1 MALGMD
7 SETYAKLRAD
17 IRADFREEIMAEVRQ
32 QFIPMVRA
40 LVQEVM
46 DSVKSTV
53 ATCCLPAVIHYRLLQ
68 KNKSDR
74 FAFVPQPKMSTECP
88 DTTCGPP
95 KEHVLYCFGVMS
107 KSRLD
112 KKGTKPTDE
121 ASDCMICLSPPKFP
135 KGRPDDCD
143 HVFCYLCLRNW
154 LKRRSECPLCKRST
168 KFIVKMYAD
177 GKTAEVKVKERTAA
191 HYENEFVT
199 AEELQPNAHEPAVDI
214 TIAYAR
220 CRVCLRS
227 DNENQLML
235 CDGVVGHEE
244 DGTAIK
250 CNAAYHCYCLPGG
263 TTDVPDGDWFCPF
276 CEDMLETQRGIY
288 NRRYRRRLGGRGGP
302 IEPRTSRRAI
312 YDQGLSAEQPG
323 PSRLTVTFSQ
333 MGEGSSPWLESRSS
347 SESEELEQSEAE
359 NLDEDNEDSDDEE
372 MGFELSQTISDS
384 EQYES
389 FDDADEGE
397 FAGELEWEQTDEAVL
412 VEEPDIGYSSAG
424 HTTVSRTRKRR
435 KRTKR
440 KIAKKRRKT
449 VGRRTERSTSTKMR
463 RRKKT
468 KKRKPKKI
476 SAAQRRLASAI
487 GVDPLT
493 GKSQEGTKKER
504 RRAAFPSDG
513 IRRGPFGAPLLSI
526 NTSDNDELPFDEPE
540 VQNVQPNETEK
551 KETSS
556 VDLVDSI
563 MFEQTKT
570 LAPSFCN
577 EVLRDGSIRE
587 TERMAEHRKKVEER
601 ISTVEALTQPK
612 MDVRADMS
620 NGTRSGM
627 RKNRSTRWD
636 TPTTS
641 VQNTNVTAS
650 IPLPTG
656 PPVQQTISLDTI
668 PVPNRA
674 AAMCPPISP
683 HVALAAGPSSLNT
696 SPSTSFALNA
706 LAPPFGMGPSSLCTQ
721 PPIGL
726 SSIANAHLGQQQLLQ
741 LPPQVFPNLLMQPS
755 FPIGAVNNILAAGL
769 LGNAPIGPPISQ
781 AGTPF
786 VFGQMQIPTQNQQLT
801 QQLANLASLQSS
813 TSSQQPR
820 LPLAGVPPPPPMTTR
835 VHEVDVSLEPLAERI
850 RQLTE
855 GNAIRSF
862 GEETATGSGEK
873 QGKDEPRGC
882 TEWGGRKS
890 ASAEEEEASDA
901 DAKIRKNGPMFDQA
915 RQMLSESL
923 KKAYKK
929 KRITKDE
936 YKEIMKKGVTAL
948 SQRTKLDEKKV
959 SEYAS
964 KYVEY
969 VLRRRKKKQ
978 SKEH

>member
-1 MALGMD
+1 MTA
-7 SETYAKLRAD
+7 
-17 IRADFREEIMAEVRQ
+17 
-32 QFIPMVRA
+32 
-40 LVQEVM
+40 
-46 DSVKSTV
+46 
-53 ATCCLPAVIHYRLLQ
+53 
-68 KNKSDR
+68 
-74 FAFVPQPKMSTECP
+74 FA
-88 DTTCGPP
+88 
-95 KEHVLYCFGVMS
+95 GVMS

-250 CNAAYHCYCLPGG
+250 CNAAKPKEASII
-263 TTDVPDGDWFCPF
+263 D
-276 CEDMLETQRGIY
+276 
-288 NRRYRRRLGGRGGP
+288 
-302 IEPRTSRRAI
+302 AI
-312 YDQGLSAEQPG
+312 DTGWAEGEAQLSQELRDA
-323 PSRLTVTFSQ
+323 PSMIKDCQQSNQ

-468 KKRKPKKI
+468 KKRKPKVVLQFYLFVHI
-476 SAAQRRLASAI
+476 
-487 GVDPLT
+487 P
-493 GKSQEGTKKER
+493 
-504 RRAAFPSDG
+504 AAFPSDG

-526 NTSDNDELPFDEPE
+526 NTSDNDELPFDEP
-540 VQNVQPNETEK
+540 
-551 KETSS
+551 ETSS

-612 MDVRADMS
+612 WMHPTMS
-620 NGTRSGM
+620 
-627 RKNRSTRWD
+627 
-636 TPTTS
+636 
-641 VQNTNVTAS
+641 
-650 IPLPTG
+650 
-656 PPVQQTISLDTI
+656 
-668 PVPNRA
+668 
-674 AAMCPPISP
+674 
-683 HVALAAGPSSLNT
+683 
-696 SPSTSFALNA
+696 
-706 LAPPFGMGPSSLCTQ
+706 
-721 PPIGL
+721 
-726 SSIANAHLGQQQLLQ
+726 
-741 LPPQVFPNLLMQPS
+741 
-755 FPIGAVNNILAAGL
+755 
-769 LGNAPIGPPISQ
+769 
-781 AGTPF
+781 
-786 VFGQMQIPTQNQQLT
+786 
-801 QQLANLASLQSS
+801 
-813 TSSQQPR
+813 
-820 LPLAGVPPPPPMTTR
+820 
-835 VHEVDVSLEPLAERI
+835 
-850 RQLTE
+850 
-855 GNAIRSF
+855 
-862 GEETATGSGEK
+862 
-873 QGKDEPRGC
+873 
-882 TEWGGRKS
+882 
-890 ASAEEEEASDA
+890 
-901 DAKIRKNGPMFDQA
+901 KIVVEIV
-915 RQMLSESL
+915 MLSHS
-923 KKAYKK
+923 
-929 KRITKDE
+929 
-936 YKEIMKKGVTAL
+936 
-948 SQRTKLDEKKV
+948 
-959 SEYAS
+959 
-964 KYVEY
+964 
-969 VLRRRKKKQ
+969 
-978 SKEH
+978 